1 MVIRWGTRLL
11 YVMLFISFLVAC
23 GNWSVPITYIF
34 LGAVVCLILPVLFF
48 LNDDLEEIEG
58 DSLTKETP

>member
-1 MVIRWGTRLL
+1 MMIRWGTRLL

-23 GNWSVPITYIF
+23 GYWSVLNTYLFI
-34 LGAVVCLILPVLFF
+34 GSVVCLILPALFF

>member
-1 MVIRWGTRLL
+1 MIRWGTRLL

-23 GNWSVPITYIF
+23 GNWGVLITYLF
-34 LGAVVCLILPVLFF
+34 LGAIVCLTLPVLFF

-58 DSLTKETP
+58 DSLIKETP

>member
-1 MVIRWGTRLL
+1 MVIRWATRLL

-23 GNWSVPITYIF
+23 GYWNVLITYFFI
-34 LGAVVCLILPVLFF
+34 GSIVCLILPVLFF
-48 LNDDLEEIEG
+48 LNDDLEEIES

>member
-1 MVIRWGTRLL
+1 MMIRWGTRLL

-23 GNWSVPITYIF
+23 GYWGVLITYLF
-34 LGAVVCLILPVLFF
+34 LGAIVCLVLPVLFF

-58 DSLTKETP
+58 DSLPKPTP